1 MTLNKQ
7 MKTINKKYGMSREF
21 IQHMVKVAK
30 MSGSGILAGMADPDP
45 MDFDYSFGWADDEP
59 EETIMQDFEDD
70 M

>member
-1 MTLNKQ
+1 
-7 MKTINKKYGMSREF
+7 
-21 IQHMVKVAK
+21 